1 MKFGRFEQQGRTFY
15 GTVEGDQVSELE
27 GSIFG
32 SYKATS
38 KRHALASLKT
48 LVPCLPPNFYC
59 AGLNY
64 AAHIVVADC
73 DGLVVVPGDLAE
85 NILMQALEF
94 AGIEKEAEETIK
106 RGGSLEEI
114 ARISAR
120 KKVAKVL

>member
-1 MKFGRFEQQGRTFY
+1 MKFGRFEQQGRVFY
-15 GTVEGDQVSELE
+15 GAVEGDQVGELD

-32 SYKATS
+32 RYKMTS
-38 KRHALASLKT
+38 KKHALASLRT

-106 RGGSLEEI
+106 RGGSSEEI

>member
-1 MKFGRFEQQGRTFY
+1 MKFGRFEQQGRVFY
-15 GTVEGDQVSELE
+15 GAVEGDQVGELD

-32 SYKATS
+32 RYKMTS
-38 KRHALASLKT
+38 KKHAFASVRT

-106 RGGSLEEI
+106 RGGSSEEI